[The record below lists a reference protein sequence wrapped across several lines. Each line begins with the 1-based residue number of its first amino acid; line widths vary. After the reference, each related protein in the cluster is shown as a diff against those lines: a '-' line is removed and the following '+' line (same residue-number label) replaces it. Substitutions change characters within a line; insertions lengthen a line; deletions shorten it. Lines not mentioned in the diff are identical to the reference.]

1 VDLVFVCPPLTLAG
15 GNKVICALAA
25 RLQRRGLKV
34 TLVAPRLKP
43 HPALRLDPTTE
54 VKLVGPPGP
63 FRDPVSLIRAG
74 LALGLSI
81 PPADVIVATHT
92 STLWSAYFGARKLGR
107 PLVWFYQDYP
117 EMFSGR
123 PLLAFTHRLGPYLAD
138 RIATGSRAGAE
149 WLFKKFPGKTAFV
162 GEALYHTEHLWPVAR
177 PRPDSGHFRVLA
189 FADER
194 PRKGF
199 GDLLEA
205 LSRLRGRALVRPILW
220 TVTSRAR
227 AAGFSAPVP
236 TQLIF
241 GPDDARLGDLY
252 RGCDLFVFP
261 SRAEGFGLPPLEA
274 MACGA
279 PVVVADSRG
288 IREYA
293 VDGVNCLMVPP
304 GDPAAL
310 AAAIER
316 VGSDP
321 ELAEKLSRAGPET
334 AARFRPEPVV
344 ERFIGVLTGAA
355 PAHKLQ
361 KPA

>member
-1 VDLVFVCPPLTLAG
+1 MRLVFVCPPLTLAG

-43 HPALRLDPTTE
+43 HPVLRIDPATE

-117 EMFSGR
+117 EMFWGR
-123 PLLAFTHRLGPYLAD
+123 PLLALTHRLGPHLAD

-149 WLFKKFPGKTAFV
+149 WLFKKFPGKTFFV
-162 GEALYHTEHLWPVAR
+162 GEALYDTGHLWPVAR

-205 LSRLRGRALVRPILW
+205 LSRLRGRALVRPVLW
-220 TVTSRAR
+220 TVTSRPR
-227 AAGFSAPVP
+227 AVGFSTPVP

-241 GPDDARLGDLY
+241 GPDDARLGDLC

-274 MACGA
+274 MACGT

-293 VDGVNCLMVPP
+293 VDGVNALVVPP
-304 GDPAAL
+304 GSIPALTEAIARLAGDREL
-310 AAAIER
+310 AA
-316 VGSDP
+316 
-321 ELAEKLSRAGPET
+321 KLSRAGPET
-334 AARFRPEPVV
+334 AARFGPEPVV
-344 ERFIGVLTGAA
+344 DRFLGVVGGLTSAKQVLN
-355 PAHKLQ
+355 PA
-361 KPA
+361 